1 MINALFLCFLYLLG
15 ACVSPPDGNISSA
28 QTLLTQGRF
37 ASENK
42 HYQQALDLFQ
52 SARETSSTVAH
63 LAHFESGNI
72 YARLGQ
78 PDLASQE
85 YEFALAVDPN
95 HAESRHN
102 LAVLRA
108 DQGRLPEAVTLL
120 ESMSE
125 YVPAL
130 ATLAVFSTKQGDYQK
145 ATDALQ
151 RALSIEPTSADLHRD
166 LGSLYMKQGLYEKAT
181 DVLETAWN
189 IDSTHAETAR
199 LLGLLNEHK
208 GMPSAAVGFLRRA
221 LALRPTHTETHY
233 NLATAL
239 AKAGRRKEA
248 NAYMQRFEELAE
260 RGAYIAQLRR
270 SLDDAPNDIGL
281 HTELANH
288 YTALGEKQRAHSHY
302 QAILLVDSLHLET
315 IVRFSTFLLK
325 EQDLAQS
332 LSLCERGIRTFPKDV
347 QVAQLHSTAGYI
359 HLLRAEYERAED
371 HFTRSLRLDKKQP
384 HVWNNLGNLQQR
396 RGDLSNAE
404 DSFEQS
410 IATDALFADAH
421 FNLALIYQRKKAW
434 PSALKSFR
442 TVLQLDP
449 QYARGYLGLA
459 TVYES
464 VDSTHLAID
473 AYRQFLDQTE
483 EDTQGRTHAEQR
495 IAHLESKY

>member
-1 MINALFLCFLYLLG
+1 M
-15 ACVSPPDGNISSA
+15 
-28 QTLLTQGRF
+28 
-37 ASENK
+37 
-42 HYQQALDLFQ
+42 
-52 SARETSSTVAH
+52 
-63 LAHFESGNI
+63 
-72 YARLGQ
+72 
-78 PDLASQE
+78 
-85 YEFALAVDPN
+85 
-95 HAESRHN
+95 
-102 LAVLRA
+102 
-108 DQGRLPEAVTLL
+108 
-120 ESMSE
+120 
-125 YVPAL
+125 
-130 ATLAVFSTKQGDYQK
+130 
-145 ATDALQ
+145 
-151 RALSIEPTSADLHRD
+151 
-166 LGSLYMKQGLYEKAT
+166 
-181 DVLETAWN
+181 ETAWN

-208 GMPSAAVGFLRRA
+208 GIPSSAVVFLRRA

-239 AKAGRRKEA
+239 VKAGRRKEA

-270 SLDDAPNDIGL
+270 SLDDAPNDIRL

-288 YTALGEKQRAHSHY
+288 YTALGDKQRAHSHY

-315 IVRFSTFLLK
+315 IVRYSTLLLK

-384 HVWNNLGNLQQR
+384 HVWNNLGNLQQS

-410 IATDALFADAH
+410 VATDALFADAH
-421 FNLALIYQRKKAW
+421 FNLAVIYQRKKAW

-442 TVLQLDP
+442 TVLQIDP

-483 EDTQGRTHAEQR
+483 EDAQDRTHAEQR